1 MKLFRSILIA
11 LVAFLFASVS
21 LQAAPYDPPT
31 WRDSTWDYRSEDPSD
46 STRELSVAKSIGV
59 ASTVLI
65 AYGAAYWLVFKKG
78 WWDEEGTE
86 VEAWGYWDD
95 FPIDLRAHSIG
106 GLGSVGALS
115 LYLSLKGRYEDDVR
129 VADAVDQLREEICR

>member
-1 MKLFRSILIA
+1 MM
-11 LVAFLFASVS
+11 ASLGDAGV
-21 LQAAPYDPPT
+21 
-31 WRDSTWDYRSEDPSD
+31 
-46 STRELSVAKSIGV
+46 ELP
-59 ASTVLI
+59 
-65 AYGAAYWLVFKKG
+65 